1 MNIQTEI
8 DALIKRE
15 GGFVNHPA
23 GKDGPTNMGITKKTL
38 TFYLARDVS
47 LDEIKNLS
55 KQTAR
60 DIYYTNYYINAG
72 INDLPELIQPV
83 LFDMVANSG
92 KRGIKILQEALF
104 NHGYYTA
111 RIDGRIGPITI
122 KAAHEA
128 VENMGADLIK
138 TLVRRRVIFYEN
150 LVKHDDTQR
159 VFLAGW
165 IARAE
170 SFSPTEA

>member
-8 DALIKRE
+8 DALLKRE
-15 GGFVNHPA
+15 GGYVNHPA
-23 GKDGPTNMGITKKTL
+23 DRGGPTNMGITKKTL

-72 INDLPELIQPV
+72 VNDLPELIQPIV
-83 LFDMVANSG
+83 FDMVVNSG
-92 KRGIKILQEALF
+92 KRGIKILQETLF
-104 NHGYYTA
+104 NHGFHFR
-111 RIDGRIGPITI
+111 RIDGRIGPMTI
-122 KAAHEA
+122 KAAKEA
-128 VENMGADLIK
+128 VENMGADLIR

-165 IARAE
+165 VARAE
-170 SFSPTEA
+170 SFLPTEA